1 MSTVQLSCQEI
12 VELVTDYLEG
22 SLSHKE
28 RKAFEEHLS
37 GCPHCTNYLDQMR
50 QTIQAAGRLSERT
63 LPPGSKERLLSAFRD
78 WKRGGGGR
86 P

>member
-22 SLSHKE
+22 SLSNKE

-50 QTIQAAGRLSERT
+50 QTIKMTGRLTQEALEPELRERI
-63 LPPGSKERLLSAFRD
+63 LEAFRD
-78 WKRGGGGR
+78 FARE
-86 P
+86 